1 MKIIDNPSTKKILS
15 QVRALE
21 TIESLYNLLPWAN
34 RLCPKLTEIFSDFSE
49 IKSQVEMLLLPDRFN
64 EIFALSGWIA
74 YESLNA
80 DVMKKAIEIAEDSEL
95 IDAEKFIADYYDEDT
110 LKWAILRFNGHPDFC
125 KRLRLVELAK
135 DDYFAER
142 YHACIPLL
150 ISLTDGL
157 VNDISK
163 HVGLFAENSD
173 MTAWD
178 SIAAH
183 ETGLQSLV
191 KLLGRRRNKT
201 NEEKIIIPFRN
212 GILHGRELAFD
223 NKIVAAKCWA
233 TLFAVRDWAGC
244 IADGKKNP
252 IIKEQDSWSNLLK
265 RHVENKRI
273 GQLLDQWKPRTAQ
286 ELNYL
291 PSSNSS
297 NFPGN
302 SPEKAVADFVEN
314 WSKKRFK
321 EMAESLHDLQDIS
334 IGKKAGQI
342 KQDFGE
348 INILSYEIR
357 AVKDQA
363 ASASHVHMYLEFSV
377 EDKSNVKEMW
387 IRVIYQDNENNPL
400 IYSMGGGKWKIV
412 QNEFNDLICSA

>member
-1 MKIIDNPSTKKILS
+1 MKIVDNQSTQEILI
-15 QVRALE
+15 QVRAWE
-21 TIESLYNLLPWAN
+21 IIERFHSLVPWAN
-34 RLCPKLTEIFSDFSE
+34 RLCPKFTKILSDFSE
-49 IKSQVEMLLLPDRFN
+49 IKSQVEMFKLPDQFN
-64 EIFALSGWIA
+64 DFFALSGWIA

-80 DVMKKAIEIAEDSEL
+80 DMMKKAIEIAEDSEF
-95 IDAEKFIADYYDEDT
+95 IDAENFLADHYNEDT

-135 DDYFAER
+135 DDYLAER

-163 HVGLFAENSD
+163 HVGFFAENID

-191 KLLGRRRNKT
+191 QLLGSRRIKT
-201 NEEKIIIPFRN
+201 NQERILIPFRN

-223 NKIVAAKCWA
+223 NKIVAAKCWS

-252 IIKEQDSWSNLLK
+252 IIKEQDSWSKLLK
-265 RHVENKRI
+265 RHKESI
-273 GQLLDQWKPRTAQ
+273 QISLLLEQWEPRTVQA
-286 ELNYL
+286 LNYL
-291 PSSNSS
+291 PSSNSL
-297 NFPGN
+297 NLPEN

-321 EMAESLHDLQDIS
+321 EMAEYLRDLENMSL
-334 IGKKAGQI
+334 GKKAGQV

-348 INILSYEIR
+348 IDILSYEIR
-357 AVKDQA
+357 AVEDKA
-363 ASASHVHMYLEFSV
+363 ASASHVHLHLEFSV
-377 EDKSNVKEMW
+377 EAKSNVKEMW
-387 IRVIYQDNENNPL
+387 ICAIYEDDENNPL
-400 IYSMGGGKWKIV
+400 LYSMGGGKWKIV
-412 QNEFNDLICSA
+412 QNGFNDVMYFT

>member
-1 MKIIDNPSTKKILS
+1 LKIIDNPSTKQILG
-15 QVRALE
+15 QIRALE
-21 TIESLYNLLPWAN
+21 TLESLYNLLPWAN
-34 RLCPKLTEIFSDFSE
+34 RLCPKFTEIFSDFSE
-49 IKSQVEMLLLPDRFN
+49 IKSQVEMLLLPDQFN

-80 DVMKKAIEIAEDSEL
+80 DVIKKAIEIAENSEF
-95 IDAEKFIADYYDEDT
+95 IDAEKFLADYYDEDT
-110 LKWAILRFNGHPDFC
+110 LKWAILRFNGHPDFY

-163 HVGLFAENSD
+163 HVGIFAQNSD

-191 KLLGRRRNKT
+191 KLLGSRRNKT
-201 NEEKIIIPFRN
+201 NEEEIIIPFRN

-223 NKIVAAKCWA
+223 NKIVAAKCWS
-233 TLFAVRDWAGC
+233 TLFAVRDWASS
-244 IADGKKNP
+244 IAEGKKNP
-252 IIKEQDSWSNLLK
+252 IIKEQVSWSKLLK
-265 RHVENKRI
+265 RHLESIRI
-273 GQLLDQWKPRTAQ
+273 SQLLEQWEPRTVQ

-297 NFPGN
+297 NLPEN
-302 SPEKAVADFVEN
+302 SPEKAIADFVEN

-321 EMAESLHDLQDIS
+321 EMAEALRDLENIS
-334 IGKKAGQI
+334 IGKKAGQV
-342 KQDFGE
+342 KRDFGE
-348 INILSYEIR
+348 IDILSYEIR
-357 AVKDQA
+357 AVEDKA
-363 ASASHVHMYLEFSV
+363 ASASHVHLHLEFSI
-377 EDKSNVKEMW
+377 EDKSNVKKMW
-387 IRVIYQDNENNPL
+387 ICAIYQDDENNPL

-412 QNEFNDLICSA
+412 QNGFNDVVYSA

>member
-412 QNEFNDLICSA
+412 QNEFNDLIYSA